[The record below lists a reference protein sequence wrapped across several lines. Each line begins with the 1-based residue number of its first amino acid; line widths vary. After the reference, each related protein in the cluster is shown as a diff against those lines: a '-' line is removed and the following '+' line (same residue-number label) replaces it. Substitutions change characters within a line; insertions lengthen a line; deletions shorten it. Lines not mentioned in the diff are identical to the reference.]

1 MSKLIAEEGQYVKKG
16 DIIGLIGSTGMATG
30 PHCHWEMRAGNMT
43 FDPLSVLE
51 KNYSDMKDIKNLT
64 RIK

>member
-1 MSKLIAEEGQYVKKG
+1 
-16 DIIGLIGSTGMATG
+16 MATG

-43 FDPLSVLE
+43 FDPLSILE
-51 KNYSDMKDIKNLT
+51 KNSSFDIKSLT

>member
-16 DIIGLIGSTGMATG
+16 EIIGLIGSTGMATG

-43 FDPLSVLE
+43 FDPLSILE
-51 KNYSDMKDIKNLT
+51 KSNSFDIKNLT